1 MAKFDIEKYK
11 QVDEKQIDY
20 KRTKDNL
27 EIFLNA
33 YFKARE
39 RVGQP
44 REPKT
49 TATLS
54 IVPTTSGRISREA
67 EDILIYNEQ
76 AKEEFLELHDLYIKG
91 YSAIQVPFSAERTE
105 RRKKIF
111 YDNMIRGYS
120 QVKTALRH
128 YTSEDSV
135 QKEIRKAIIQFCQEL
150 DIVEYKKGLAN

>member
-1 MAKFDIEKYK
+1 
-11 QVDEKQIDY
+11 
-20 KRTKDNL
+20 
-27 EIFLNA
+27 A

-67 EDILIYNEQ
+67 EDILIFNEQ
-76 AKEEFLELHDLYIKG
+76 AKAEFLELHDLYIKG
-91 YSAIQVPFSAERTE
+91 YSAIQIAFSEERTQ

-111 YDNMIRGYS
+111 IDRLIKNYTEY
-120 QVKTALRH
+120 VTAERCCMAESL
-128 YTSEDSV
+128 V
-135 QKEIRKAIIQFCQEL
+135 
-150 DIVEYKKGLAN
+150 

>member
-1 MAKFDIEKYK
+1 MAKFDLNKYK
-11 QVDEKQIDY
+11 EVSAKEVDMKKT
-20 KRTKDNL
+20 KRNL
-27 EIFLNA
+27 GIFLNA

-39 RVGQP
+39 RAGQP
-44 REPKT
+44 REPKI

-54 IVPTTSGRISREA
+54 EIPVSSGRVSKEA

-91 YSAIQVPFSAERTE
+91 YSAIQLPFSTERTE

-150 DIVEYKKGLAN
+150 DIVEYKKG

>member
-1 MAKFDIEKYK
+1 MAKFDINKYK
-11 QVDEKQIDY
+11 EVSDKEVDMKKT
-20 KRTKDNL
+20 KRNL
-27 EIFLNA
+27 GIFLNA

-54 IVPTTSGRISREA
+54 EIPVSSGRISKEA

-76 AKEEFLELHDLYIKG
+76 VKEEFLELHDLYIKG

-150 DIVEYKKGLAN
+150 DIVEYKKG

>member
-1 MAKFDIEKYK
+1 MAKFDLNKYK

-67 EDILIYNEQ
+67 EDILIFNEQ
-76 AKEEFLELHDLYIKG
+76 AKAEFLELHDLYIKG
-91 YSAIQVPFSAERTE
+91 YSAIQIAFSEERTQ

-111 YDNMIRGYS
+111 IDRLIKNYTEY
-120 QVKTALRH
+120 VTAERCCMAESLVRSELR
-128 YTSEDSV
+128 SAV
-135 QKEIRKAIIQFCQEL
+135 IQFCNEL
-150 DIVEYKKGLAN
+150 DILEYKKG

>member
-20 KRTKDNL
+20 KQTKDNL

-76 AKEEFLELHDLYIKG
+76 AKKRIFRTKRLIHQRLFS
-91 YSAIQVPFSAERTE
+91 YSNRIFRGANA
-105 RRKKIF
+105 KK
-111 YDNMIRGYS
+111 
-120 QVKTALRH
+120 K
-128 YTSEDSV
+128 
-135 QKEIRKAIIQFCQEL
+135 K
-150 DIVEYKKGLAN
+150 DIY

>member
-1 MAKFDIEKYK
+1 MAKFDINKYK
-11 QVDEKQIDY
+11 EVSEKEVDMKKT
-20 KRTKDNL
+20 KRNL
-27 EIFLNA
+27 GIFLNA

-54 IVPTTSGRISREA
+54 EIPVSSGRVSKEA

-76 AKEEFLELHDLYIKG
+76 AKEDFLELHDLYIKG

-150 DIVEYKKGLAN
+150 DIVEYKKG

>member
-1 MAKFDIEKYK
+1 MGKFDINKYK
-11 QVDEKQIDY
+11 EVNDKEVDMKKT
-20 KRTKDNL
+20 KRNL
-27 EIFLNA
+27 GIFLNA

-39 RVGQP
+39 RAGQP
-44 REPKT
+44 REPKV

-54 IVPTTSGRISREA
+54 EIPVSSGRVSREA

-150 DIVEYKKGLAN
+150 EIVEYKKG